1 MLTQAHLCR
10 QTHSALARH
19 EQCGVAACE
28 WAPQKQTR
36 SCRFFSDFDPCFV
49 KRQLVAAPHLVYVAF
64 PLDSSS
70 KGNPAPP
77 CTLFK
82 LPFFLQP
89 RVVKYKRIYKQRFLK
104 QTCSTNSDLCVCFSL
119 SLNMK
124 LSKEHHSTI
133 SICEEQYGIN
143 RV

>member
-1 MLTQAHLCR
+1 MGACSRKRIYADRH
-10 QTHSALARH
+10 LARH

-36 SCRFFSDFDPCFV
+36 SCRFFSDFDPYFV

-104 QTCSTNSDLCVCFSL
+104 QTCSTNSEFA
-119 SLNMK
+119 
-124 LSKEHHSTI
+124 
-133 SICEEQYGIN
+133 N
-143 RV
+143 RITPTNSDFYYPLQPHKCKK